1 MVETGEDLLAQRSQ
15 GGRNLMLKTKVVI
28 LGGKL
33 EIETGTKA
41 HCVGIDTS
49 MKPPLTFS
57 FPEDN
62 SSCCCLDTKWI
73 RSKVIEVVR

>member
-1 MVETGEDLLAQRSQ
+1 
-15 GGRNLMLKTKVVI
+15 MLKTKVVI

-41 HCVGIDTS
+41 ECVGLHTS
-49 MKPPLTFS
+49 IKPPLAFS
-57 FPEDN
+57 FPEDT
-62 SSCCCLDTKWI
+62 SSCCRLDTKWI